1 MYNRKKSEAICMD
14 HEKIMIVDDDN
25 EIRELLHTML
35 VNEGYDVIEADC
47 GERALELVDDK
58 VDLVVLDIMMP
69 GMSGLKVCSKLREKY
84 NMPILFL
91 TAKGMDSDLTM
102 GFSCGGD
109 DYVVKPFSFSEL
121 LARIKGLL
129 RRYKVYSGKKKQA
142 ANEVYEYKNIVINAQ
157 YNEVKK
163 DGEDVNLSEI
173 EYQMLKLM
181 IKYRGKIFTMQ
192 NLYES
197 VWNEPYLASSAN
209 TIMAHIRKLRVKL
222 EDDPQKPQIIKTV
235 WGKGYRVE

>member
-1 MYNRKKSEAICMD
+1 M
-14 HEKIMIVDDDN
+14 
-25 EIRELLHTML
+25 
-35 VNEGYDVIEADC
+35 
-47 GERALELVDDK
+47 
-58 VDLVVLDIMMP
+58 
-69 GMSGLKVCSKLREKY
+69 
-84 NMPILFL
+84 
-91 TAKGMDSDLTM
+91 
-102 GFSCGGD
+102 
-109 DYVVKPFSFSEL
+109 
-121 LARIKGLL
+121 
-129 RRYKVYSGKKKQA
+129 
-142 ANEVYEYKNIVINAQ
+142 
-157 YNEVKK
+157 KK

-209 TIMAHIRKLRVKL
+209 TIMAHIRKLRGKL

>member
-1 MYNRKKSEAICMD
+1 MD

-109 DYVVKPFSFSEL
+109 QTE
-121 LARIKGLL
+121 
-129 RRYKVYSGKKKQA
+129 
-142 ANEVYEYKNIVINAQ
+142 
-157 YNEVKK
+157 
-163 DGEDVNLSEI
+163 
-173 EYQMLKLM
+173 
-181 IKYRGKIFTMQ
+181 
-192 NLYES
+192 
-197 VWNEPYLASSAN
+197 
-209 TIMAHIRKLRVKL
+209 
-222 EDDPQKPQIIKTV
+222 
-235 WGKGYRVE
+235 